1 MPATDEERVLA
12 RRASVLLT
20 EKNRMNRPRKTKAR
34 MTELNK
40 TAAFAKRA
48 EPSGVVAHDVGHG
61 EGVEFDGVHGV
72 AVGDDFA

>member
-1 MPATDEERVLA
+1 MQLSDGEVRVTFVSSGGVYGVDEDAEVFALSGNA
-12 RRASVLLT
+12 G
-20 EKNRMNRPRKTKAR
+20 
-34 MTELNK
+34 
-40 TAAFAKRA
+40 AFAKRA